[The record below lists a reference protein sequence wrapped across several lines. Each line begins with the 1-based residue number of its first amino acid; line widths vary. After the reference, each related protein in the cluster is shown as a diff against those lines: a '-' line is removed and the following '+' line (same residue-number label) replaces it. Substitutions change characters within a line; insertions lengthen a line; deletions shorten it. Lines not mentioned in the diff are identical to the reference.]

1 MSEEKKPHELGLD
14 KPLPRNVTYGDWFM
28 RMDAVMSR
36 LYGKDRAES
45 HAQLDEM
52 FSVYNMAFNPSQH
65 NKACSGC
72 VSKVHHRLSHYY
84 KKYVL
89 DAEKP
94 SETPAES
101 VPLEPKKKTARKR

>member
-89 DAEKP
+89 DAESVPAEKP
-94 SETPAES
+94 SETPA
-101 VPLEPKKKTARKR
+101 EPKKKTARKR